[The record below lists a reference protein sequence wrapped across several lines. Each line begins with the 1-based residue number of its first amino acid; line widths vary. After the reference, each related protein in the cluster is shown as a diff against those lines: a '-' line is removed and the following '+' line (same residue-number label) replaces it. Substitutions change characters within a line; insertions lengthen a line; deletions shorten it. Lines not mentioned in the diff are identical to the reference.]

1 MLGDDPASKDWWRE
15 MMANSREVQ
24 CPTCGQ
30 KERVFGK
37 PEPNE
42 DSKPCWTC
50 ERDMVGDE

>member
-15 MMANSREVQ
+15 MTANSREVQ
-24 CPTCGQ
+24 CPMCGQ
-30 KERVFGK
+30 KERVFGN
-37 PEPNE
+37 PEPND